1 MKKKIGEIILQ
12 IIPVMIGVYLG
23 FIVSNWSE
31 TNKTNS
37 QTELIRKN
45 IVAEIKSN
53 KSKIKQVLE
62 YHVMIRDSSRI
73 YQKSSELSEKASFFK
88 GTRTVILTNSAFDTG
103 IQTGLINGLKFEE
116 IQAINNVYTLQ
127 SAYKDFSNLL
137 LSGLINTISFQEND
151 FETRNFYGFLAV
163 TMTDVVIQEQKLMQ
177 DYDDLLKKIEPK

>member
-62 YHVMIRDSSRI
+62 YHVMIRDS
-73 YQKSSELSEKASFFK
+73 
-88 GTRTVILTNSAFDTG
+88 
-103 IQTGLINGLKFEE
+103 
-116 IQAINNVYTLQ
+116 
-127 SAYKDFSNLL
+127 
-137 LSGLINTISFQEND
+137 
-151 FETRNFYGFLAV
+151 
-163 TMTDVVIQEQKLMQ
+163 
-177 DYDDLLKKIEPK
+177 

>member
-1 MKKKIGEIILQ
+1 M
-12 IIPVMIGVYLG
+12 
-23 FIVSNWSE
+23 
-31 TNKTNS
+31 
-37 QTELIRKN
+37 
-45 IVAEIKSN
+45 
-53 KSKIKQVLE
+53 
-62 YHVMIRDSSRI
+62 
-73 YQKSSELSEKASFFK
+73 SEKASFFK